1 MAKLNLML
9 SGLTCEACAKLVQK
23 RIAKI
28 DGVTNSVVSKDGS
41 AEITSEK
48 AITRE
53 DVKNALS
60 DTDYGVI

>member
-1 MAKLNLML
+1 METINFKLT
-9 SGLTCEACAKLVQK
+9 GLTCGACAKLAQK

-28 DGVTNSVVSKDGS
+28 EGVDDIRVSEDGT

-48 AITRE
+48 AITKE

-60 DTDYGVI
+60 DTDYSVI